1 MKSKAKILCIALLL
15 AAASIQMPAAL
26 FTQTPAAAAEQ
37 PIRVYFNEKR
47 LVFSDTQPIRDENG
61 NTLVPV
67 RAIAE
72 AMGCTMRWDGD
83 ARTVTLTRGRVNA
96 KMTVGDSEIT
106 VLGVKKAMSSSA
118 AIQNGRTLAPLRH
131 LAEAFGATVTWDN
144 DAKTISIIDEG
155 NDIYRLGRFV
165 WNIEKTDRIE
175 INSEGLMKIT
185 KQSGLILDE
194 RQVGDDLR
202 KVMAIH
208 ITVDE
213 PEKDI
218 EGQRAEAAELLGQHI
233 GSELVG
239 EIMERAAMKEDG
251 ATVIERKYFQDENYQ
266 AYVTGYIGPIV
277 LYIYL

>member
-1 MKSKAKILCIALLL
+1 MKSTAKILCIALLL
-15 AAASIQMPAAL
+15 AAAAIQMPAAL
-26 FTQTPAAAAEQ
+26 SETPAAAAEQ
-37 PIRVYFNEKR
+37 AIRVYFNGKR
-47 LVFSDTQPIRDENG
+47 LVFPDTQPIRDENG

-67 RAIAE
+67 RAIAD
-72 AMGCTMRWDGD
+72 AMGCAMRWDGD
-83 ARTVTLTRGRVNA
+83 ARTVTLTRGRVKA
-96 KMTVGDSEIT
+96 ELTVGDNEIS

-118 AIQNGRTLAPLRH
+118 VIQNGRTLAPARH
-131 LAEAFGATVTWDN
+131 MAEAFGATVTWDN

-165 WNIEKTDRIE
+165 WDIEETDRIE
-175 INSEGLMKIT
+175 INSEGLLTVT

-202 KVMAIH
+202 KVMAVY

-218 EGQRAEAAELLGQHI
+218 EGQRVEATEILGQNM
-233 GSELVG
+233 GKALVSG
-239 EIMERAAMKEDG
+239 IMERAAMKEDG

-266 AYVTGYIGPIV
+266 VYVTGYIGPIV